1 MNIQATH
8 VHMEQNGQDECMET
22 AEVTERIRELSLLDI
37 EEIIAQTQA
46 REAQMQESI
55 AKLEEAVAKADYAL
69 ASELKANVTK
79 TEEELRDL
87 KAAQELAVRK
97 KKKRAREEAF
107 AEAREACDSD
117 ALLPTAA
124 EVAATSD
131 GVWEKRID
139 EILAPLKPAQETVLL
154 LLRHSLKLAAQHG
167 CFEVKILPRLDA
179 TNGLCTDESSYA
191 DICRHLQQEHLK
203 PDSIHMPPKYNI
215 CDTRWTYI
223 PQTTGK
229 AFPCQRL
236 VYQSGT
242 VIETCR
248 SSGRETRRR
257 IVGHITCTPDNID
270 YLCDFW
276 VCMGRPSE
284 GSLCEELW
292 RAWSRISYFVDL
304 GCMVITVAAQL
315 TEEDVSMIYEHF
327 PKFQLWYSRHVV
339 LSASR
344 PDIQNADVIAQ
355 MFDGEAICEDFH
367 SIMCNSTVGRL
378 NTLWLLREA
387 GYQATWK
394 EKDGLIVSY
403 RSFMHHP
410 PVPKHT
416 FLKFVQSSLGGD
428 ISSIMPK

>member
-1 MNIQATH
+1 AAVIDVQKLHQA
-8 VHMEQNGQDECMET
+8 
-22 AEVTERIRELSLLDI
+22 
-37 EEIIAQTQA
+37 
-46 REAQMQESI
+46 
-55 AKLEEAVAKADYAL
+55 
-69 ASELKANVTK
+69 
-79 TEEELRDL
+79 
-87 KAAQELAVRK
+87 
-97 KKKRAREEAF
+97 
-107 AEAREACDSD
+107 
-117 ALLPTAA
+117 
-124 EVAATSD
+124 
-131 GVWEKRID
+131 
-139 EILAPLKPAQETVLL
+139 
-154 LLRHSLKLAAQHG
+154 
-167 CFEVKILPRLDA
+167 
-179 TNGLCTDESSYA
+179 DESSYA
-191 DICRHLQQEHLK
+191 SIFRLLQELTPTVKLCDHGYVVEDGQLTHPWDGGVWEIAIAEGNLGKFHCKNLKHASLEGTLARKLFQTVLSSTIQTVQTVPFYRH
-203 PDSIHMPPKYNI
+203 
-215 CDTRWTYI
+215 
-223 PQTTGK
+223 
-229 AFPCQRL
+229 F
-236 VYQSGT
+236 
-242 VIETCR
+242 
-248 SSGRETRRR
+248 
-257 IVGHITCTPDNID
+257 D

-276 VCMGRPSE
+276 AHMGRPSE